1 MMATELDIERIQLR
15 LEDEHAG
22 LIRDITRLE
31 EINEELGSER
41 GGGNGGI
48 SNHMAEGAS
57 STFDHERN
65 LALIRNLK
73 RTLELVNAARK
84 RLVTG
89 TYGHCESCGNPID
102 RARLEALPYATRCVK
117 CQTRLEG

>member
-1 MMATELDIERIQLR
+1 MMATAFNTEKVKAR
-15 LEDEHAG
+15 LEDEHEG
-22 LIRDITRLE
+22 LLRDITRLE

-57 STFDHERN
+57 TTFDHERN
-65 LALIRNLK
+65 LALIKNLK
-73 RTLELVNAARK
+73 RTLESVNSARK
-84 RLVTG
+84 RLAAG
-89 TYGHCESCGNPID
+89 TYGHCESCGNLID

>member
-1 MMATELDIERIQLR
+1 VR
-15 LEDEHAG
+15 LEDERSE
-22 LIRDITRLE
+22 LLRDITRLE

-41 GGGNGGI
+41 GGGNGGV

-57 STFDHERN
+57 TTFDHERN
-65 LALIRNLK
+65 LALISNLK
-73 RTLELVNAARK
+73 RTLKSVDTARK
-84 RLVTG
+84 RLAAG

-102 RARLEALPYATRCVK
+102 RARLKALPYATRCVK

>member
-1 MMATELDIERIQLR
+1 MATALNVKKIEER
-15 LEDEHAG
+15 LEDERSG
-22 LIRDITRLE
+22 LLRDIARLE

-57 STFDHERN
+57 TTFDHERN
-65 LALIRNLK
+65 LALISNLK
-73 RTLELVNAARK
+73 HTLKLVDAARK
-84 RLVTG
+84 RLAAG
-89 TYGHCESCGNPID
+89 TYGHCESCGNLID